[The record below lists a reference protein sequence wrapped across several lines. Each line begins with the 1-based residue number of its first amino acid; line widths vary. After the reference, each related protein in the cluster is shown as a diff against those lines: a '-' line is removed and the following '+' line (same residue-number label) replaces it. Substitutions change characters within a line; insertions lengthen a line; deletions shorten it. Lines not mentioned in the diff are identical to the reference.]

1 MDENNLPPGG
11 IVVEDPVWEP
21 WLPRELADMLAA
33 VDIPWGVAGGWA
45 LDLLGGQRSREHSD
59 LEIAVP
65 TSGFWTIRAAL
76 DNYTF
81 EVIGAGR
88 RWPLDS
94 AAFDVMHQTWV
105 REPTTGVYRLDVF
118 REPHNGD
125 TWICRRDASIRLR
138 YRDIIR
144 RTADG
149 ILFVASEIV
158 LLFKAKHAKTKD
170 EADLSRTLPILNP
183 KQRSW
188 LKDALEHAHPCHPW
202 MDRL

>member
-1 MDENNLPPGG
+1 
-11 IVVEDPVWEP
+11 VVEDPVWEP
-21 WLPRELADMLAA
+21 WFPGELAHMLAA
-33 VDIPWGVAGGWA
+33 VNVPWGVAGGWA
-45 LDLLGGQRSREHSD
+45 LDLFGGQQSREHSD

-65 TSGFWTIRAAL
+65 TNGFWAIRAAL
-76 DNYTF
+76 DRYIF

-105 REPTTGVYRLDVF
+105 RELSTGVYRLDVF
-118 REPHNGD
+118 REPHDGD
-125 TWICRRDASIRLR
+125 TWICRRDASIRLP
-138 YRDIIR
+138 YQDVIR

-149 ILFVASEIV
+149 IPFVAPEIV

-170 EADLSRTLPILNP
+170 EADLSRALPTLNS

-188 LKDALEHAHPCHPW
+188 LKDALERAHPAHPW